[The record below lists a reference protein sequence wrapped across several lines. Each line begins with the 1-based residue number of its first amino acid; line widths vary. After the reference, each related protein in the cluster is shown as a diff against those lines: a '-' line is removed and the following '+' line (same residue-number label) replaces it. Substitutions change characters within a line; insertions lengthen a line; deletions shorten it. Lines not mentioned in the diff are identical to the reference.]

1 MNKPIYILL
10 YVLSVATALPCRVA
24 AQELD
29 TLVSPK
35 TITNSQLVGIGKT
48 QILDT
53 YLSPEKYRGQEW
65 TYLSHTIRDY
75 DNKPLSKLIRHQGSF
90 AQTHNRAKNCNE
102 LAGMYNFSYG
112 WLYNWRLLSN
122 QLLIKAGGSIEAN
135 LGFVYNTRN
144 SNNPAQARAALNIS
158 PTAAAEY
165 HFYIKRYPFAVR
177 YELSIPLVGA
187 MFSPNYGQSYYEIF
201 SRDNYDHNIVFTH
214 PGNTPSLRHMLTADF
229 TLWHQTFRVGYL
241 GNVQQARVNHLKQ
254 HQYSHSFIIGW
265 VNRFKLIRYKEKRKR
280 ELKP

>member
-1 MNKPIYILL
+1 MAH
-10 YVLSVATALPCRVA
+10 SCRVI

-35 TITNSQLVGIGKT
+35 TITNSQLIGIGKT

-53 YLSPEKYRGQEW
+53 YLSPEKYQGQEV

-75 DNKPLSKLIRHQGSF
+75 DGKPLSKLIRHQGTF
-90 AQTHNRAKNCNE
+90 AQVHNRANNANE
-102 LAGMYNFSYG
+102 LAGMYYFSYG
-112 WLYNWRLLSN
+112 WLYNWHFFSN
-122 QLLIKAGGSIEAN
+122 QLIVKAGGSIEAN

-165 HFYIKRYPFAVR
+165 HFYIKRLPFAVR
-177 YELSIPLVGA
+177 YEFAVPLVGA

-214 PGNTPSLRHMLTADF
+214 PGNIPSLRHMFTADF
-229 TLWHQTFRVGYL
+229 TLWHQTFRIGYL
-241 GNVQQARVNHLKQ
+241 GNYQQARVNHLKQ
-254 HQYSHSFIIGW
+254 HQYSHAFLIGW
-265 VNRFKLIRYKEKRKR
+265 VNRFKLIRYREKRKTR
-280 ELKP
+280 LSPY